1 MLRRKLGDRLVDLRP
16 NFALLYSL
24 RGQCIRFGHRLR
36 GGIDLLKLDSVVKFR
51 SAPFDLL
58 FPHPIN
64 RDIHHDAIDPG
75 IEGGLATESADR
87 FPSLN
92 KAVLSK
98 IPGIL
103 LVMYHVINHSKYPG
117 SVASH

>member
-24 RGQCIRFGHRLR
+24 RGQRIRFRHCLR
-36 GGIDLLKLDSVVKFR
+36 GGIDLLKLDSVFKFR
-51 SAPFDLL
+51 SAPLDLL
-58 FPHPIN
+58 FPDPVD
-64 RDIHHDAIDPG
+64 RDIHDDAIDPG
-75 IEGGLATESADR
+75 IKGGLAAEPADR

-92 KAVLSK
+92 ETVLSK
-98 IPGIL
+98 IPCIL

-117 SVASH
+117 SVASY